1 MNVKEFEDLKEK
13 KEKLSLIKAKEEAKV
28 EALTK
33 DLESVMLELNNIGI
47 TNIEEAKSRL
57 EELEKE
63 YAVLLTEIGNSV
75 KELTNVQL
83 I

>member
-33 DLESVMLELNNIGI
+33 DLESIMLELNNIGI